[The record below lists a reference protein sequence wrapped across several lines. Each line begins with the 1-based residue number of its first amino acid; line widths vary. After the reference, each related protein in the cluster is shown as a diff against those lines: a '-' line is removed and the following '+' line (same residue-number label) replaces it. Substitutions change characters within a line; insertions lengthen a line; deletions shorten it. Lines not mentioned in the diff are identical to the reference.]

1 MTPWAT
7 VGAKKILKVTQTYA
21 LSTKFHYGWVID
33 HPFDRNFYA
42 WTLTHEPT
50 LLDRGT
56 YVKLCFKSDAWG
68 VSTDYSQWSY
78 NEDENRRKGN
88 ELDEE
93 SVNKA

>member
-1 MTPWAT
+1 MSAIDKLVDIQTDTNCDTMSSCQSQTDFKSYA
-7 VGAKKILKVTQTYA
+7 QTYA

-56 YVKLCFKSDAWG
+56 YVKLCLKSDAWG
-68 VSTDYSQWSY
+68 VSTDYSQ
-78 NEDENRRKGN
+78 
-88 ELDEE
+88 
-93 SVNKA
+93 